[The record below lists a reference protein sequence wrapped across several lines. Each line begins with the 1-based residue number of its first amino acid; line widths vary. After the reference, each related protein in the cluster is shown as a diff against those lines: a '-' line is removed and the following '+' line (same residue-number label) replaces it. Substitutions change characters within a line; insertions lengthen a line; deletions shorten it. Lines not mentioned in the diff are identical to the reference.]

1 MKQEIKTTNFL
12 VEIVEGCEF
21 ESVIVRGNGGR
32 ILFAG
37 TKAGFLEWFETCTT
51 SNESESKSN
60 N

>member
-37 TKAGFLEWFETCTT
+37 TKAGFLEWFETCTKVD
-51 SNESESKSN
+51 EPQLVSN